1 MRVCGSP
8 RDPKPSSFVL
18 AATNDEGSR
27 QPGLPETLI
36 LGRAPN
42 HLGHTRWMAAADDTP
57 PWIEL
62 LVRMCAGE
70 SAERPFVGI
79 LEVPYEEDDDRWPP
93 TVRVFKDRERYRVE
107 ALDGRLLTIRQ
118 AARTYVFHENH
129 VPVRL
134 DDDEEGDV
142 HHGAHGSIIR
152 RRQPRDW
159 RGDDFT
165 KPAGPSRAVT
175 YLGRQAW
182 EVELTPPPHKP
193 SALVLTIDAA
203 NGMTLAQRSVE
214 FGLISRWTEFTEV
227 DGHPDDLF
235 VWEGEVVWGWVE
247 ESEFTDEDEAEERRQ
262 DAEATARLGIAPLS
276 VSIDLSLHVYET
288 DDSGAFYAGFRTD
301 MYGTVQR
308 RPRSNEPWDLDQNFE
323 HEERWS
329 DATWDWCVASDGVPE
344 QLSSIRAQLAE
355 PRPDHE

>member
-1 MRVCGSP
+1 MPDV
-8 RDPKPSSFVL
+8 
-18 AATNDEGSR
+18 
-27 QPGLPETLI
+27 
-36 LGRAPN
+36 
-42 HLGHTRWMAAADDTP
+42 DDVPT
-57 PWIEL
+57 WLEL

-70 SAERPFVGI
+70 SAEQPFVGV
-79 LEVPYEEDDDRWPP
+79 LEVPREEYGEGWPS
-93 TVRVFKDRERYRVE
+93 TVRVFKDRDRYRVE

-118 AARTYVFHENH
+118 AARTYVFHEGH

-134 DDDEEGDV
+134 DDDDEGDV

-165 KPAGPSRAVT
+165 KPAGLPRAVT
-175 YLGRQAW
+175 YLGRHAW

-214 FGLISRWTEFTEV
+214 FGLLSRWTELTEV
-227 DGHPDDLF
+227 DGHPDELF
-235 VWEGEVVWGWVE
+235 VWAGEVVWGWVE
-247 ESEFTDEDEAEERRQ
+247 ESEFTEEDEAEERRR
-262 DAEATARLGIAPLS
+262 DAELAATLGIPALALS
-276 VSIDLSLHVYET
+276 VELSLDVHES
-288 DDSGAFYAGFRTD
+288 DDSGAFHAGFRTD

-329 DATWDWCVASDGVPE
+329 DAAWDWCVASDIGPE

-355 PRPDHE
+355 PRPDRE